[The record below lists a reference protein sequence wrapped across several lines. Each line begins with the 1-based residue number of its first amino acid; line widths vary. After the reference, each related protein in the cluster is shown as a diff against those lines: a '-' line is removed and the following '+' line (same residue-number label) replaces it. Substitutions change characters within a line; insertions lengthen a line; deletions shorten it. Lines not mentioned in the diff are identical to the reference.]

1 MRTLGAAA
9 GREVR
14 RQLTQP
20 WSWLIVALFAVL
32 AGIAFTTNLSAFLDA
47 SMEALGAPRARP
59 INVNQLLIRPFIVEV
74 GIVALVVLPLLT
86 AGLGA
91 VGRPVVK
98 SVERP
103 APASTF
109 ADVAGPF
116 VGALTVYA
124 VMLALSLPL
133 PLALFFFGDPEW
145 APIAS
150 GYLGLLL
157 IGGAFLA
164 AALLIASLASTVLP
178 AVAATLALSLALAA
192 FTWLGDSSVSGTR
205 ETFRALSV
213 GAVLDDFA
221 KGVID
226 IGHVVTSLTI
236 AAVALFLTKSTLT
249 PSQSRQ

>member
-14 RQLTQP
+14 RQLARSS
-20 WSWLIVALFAVL
+20 SWLIVAVFALL

-47 SMEALGAPRARP
+47 SLEALGAPRSRP
-59 INVNQLLIRPFIVEV
+59 MNVNQLLIRPFIVEV
-74 GIVALVVLPLLT
+74 GMAALLVLPLLT
-86 AGLGA
+86 AGLGVVDRPA
-91 VGRPVVK
+91 VR
-98 SVERP
+98 SLDRP
-103 APASTF
+103 APATF

-116 VGALTVYA
+116 VGVLTVYV
-124 VMLALSLPL
+124 VMLALSLTL
-133 PLALFFFGDPEW
+133 PLVLFFFGDPEW

-164 AALLIASLASTVLP
+164 AVLLIASLATSVLP

-192 FTWLGDSSVSGTR
+192 LTWLGDSSVSGTR
-205 ETFRALSV
+205 EVFRALSV

-226 IGHVVTSLTI
+226 AGHVVTSLTI
-236 AAVALFLTKSTLT
+236 TAVALLLTRSTLT
-249 PSQSRQ
+249 PNQPRQ